1 MCVTAFTEP
10 LHRGVT
16 STAAVAAVVAVAA
29 AAAVAVAATAAAAAA
44 AAFSADTCAQQLG
57 VLRPRDTH
65 LHQL

>member
-44 AAFSADTCAQQLG
+44 AFSADTCAQQLG